1 MKNFSP
7 NMFGKLIFKSEK
19 KKTKQTTNI
28 KSTEGR
34 EHWARNWETKLLILV
49 REILFSFQAPISS
62 IEELNF
68 KHILWSTSII
78 LSSVNRDP
86 GEGHLG
92 NYWRESNRSFRRA
105 KQENV
110 TNPFSSLIWVC
121 WFHYWN
127 GSLFVFFSSDQ
138 EWIFHTS

>member
-7 NMFGKLIFKSEK
+7 SMFGKVIFKSEK
-19 KKTKQTTNI
+19 KKKTSR

-34 EHWARNWETKLLILV
+34 EHWARNQETKLLVLV
-49 REILFSFQAPISS
+49 QEILFSFQASISS
-62 IEELNF
+62 VEELNF
-68 KHILWSTSII
+68 KHLLWSTSII
-78 LSSVNRDP
+78 LNLSSADRDP

-92 NYWRESNRSFRRA
+92 NYWRESSRSLHRA

-121 WFHYWN
+121 RFHSWN
-127 GSLFVFFSSDQ
+127 GSLFFFFSSDQ